1 MDELKICPLL
11 ALGGSG
17 CHTVHGINCKGDLC
31 AWAYEGGCAI
41 TAIARGL
48 DDLNEH
54 GIIAWVEENE

>member
-1 MDELKICPLL
+1 MNEPKICPLL
-11 ALGGSG
+11 AAGDPGYRALPG
-17 CHTVHGINCKGDLC
+17 VQCKGDLC

-41 TAIARGL
+41 AAIARGI